1 MNLIPIGLQLT
12 VFGMG
17 IVFLLLAV
25 MALLISLLLRFDQPS
40 AKEPSLDET
49 MDETVVASNYPEGL
63 DASAIAAITVAVM
76 QHRMIQRK
84 QAAPTM
90 RRHQPGTLPSRW
102 VSIGRTNQTSSWQ
115 YNRRS

>member
-12 VFGMG
+12 FYGMG

-25 MALLISLLLRFDQPS
+25 MALLISLLLRLDRPS
-40 AKEPSLDET
+40 AAEPSSDET
-49 MDETVVASNYPEGL
+49 MAETATEPNYPDGL

-115 YNRRS
+115 NNRRT